1 MPTVSLA
8 LVAALLFALANVL
21 QQRVAM
27 EFPDRLAHSPLFLVR
42 LLRRPEWIAG
52 MAIILAGF
60 AFHAAALSDG
70 QIVVVQPI
78 LSLTLVLSLPIGVRL
93 TAQRIGPR
101 DVALSLLVTIA
112 LGAFLVLSDP
122 AAGID
127 DPSDSAWLLAEAAVI
142 APSAAL
148 LRRAC
153 AAGPRSRRRWWGRR
167 PGSCSGFT
175 ARSSREWWSSST
187 TGCLGRSRAGSFTR
201 S

>member
-8 LVAALLFALANVL
+8 LVAALLFALGNVL

-78 LSLTLVLSLPIGVRL
+78 LSLTLVLSLPIRVRL

-101 DVALSLLVTIA
+101 DVACRCSSPSRSERSSCSVTRPRE
-112 LGAFLVLSDP
+112 STT
-122 AAGID
+122 
-127 DPSDSAWLLAEAAVI
+127 
-142 APSAAL
+142 
-148 LRRAC
+148 RRTRRGC
-153 AAGPRSRRRWWGRR
+153 SRGRR
-167 PGSCSGFT
+167 
-175 ARSSREWWSSST
+175 
-187 TGCLGRSRAGSFTR
+187 
-201 S
+201 